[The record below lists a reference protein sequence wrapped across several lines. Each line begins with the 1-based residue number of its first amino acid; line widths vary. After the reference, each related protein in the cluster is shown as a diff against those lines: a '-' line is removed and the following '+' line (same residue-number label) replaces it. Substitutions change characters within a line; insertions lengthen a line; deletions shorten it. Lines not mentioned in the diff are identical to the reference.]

1 MTYHKAEAA
10 IARQADSILQ
20 VAQRDVVLTQASG
33 FFLRWRSPWRPL
45 KSDFLYSPSAS
56 GYELASAGAQCI

>member
-20 VAQRDVVLTQASG
+20 VAQRDVVLTQAS
-33 FFLRWRSPWRPL
+33 
-45 KSDFLYSPSAS
+45 
-56 GYELASAGAQCI
+56 